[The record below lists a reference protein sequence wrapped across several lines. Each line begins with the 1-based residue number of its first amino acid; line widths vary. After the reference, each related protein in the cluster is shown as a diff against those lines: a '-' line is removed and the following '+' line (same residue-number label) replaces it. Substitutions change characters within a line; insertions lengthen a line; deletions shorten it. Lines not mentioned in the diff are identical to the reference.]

1 MAQVQ
6 FAKLELTLALLEV
19 VTRDQVGLV
28 VVDLAVEKGQGAELL
43 ETGAARMDEVE
54 KTRGGDWV
62 ARQVK
67 QP

>member
-1 MAQVQ
+1 M
-6 FAKLELTLALLEV
+6 V
-19 VTRDQVGLV
+19 VA
-28 VVDLAVEKGQGAELL
+28 LAVEKGQGAELR

-62 ARQVK
+62 ARQVE